1 MFVGTRGSPNAPT
14 KIASNSRASIW
25 KPSGGMVVPSIRYRS
40 APQSKLVNATAA
52 PLARMTSMALG
63 MTSLP
68 MPSPGM
74 TAMHLFGTGT
84 KIAEAPPDAA
94 STASAD
100 MDASA
105 WVAITTAHLINLYD
119 SYQGTTLVVPNR
131 AQKRSG
137 L

>member
-1 MFVGTRGSPNAPT
+1 
-14 KIASNSRASIW
+14 
-25 KPSGGMVVPSIRYRS
+25 
-40 APQSKLVNATAA
+40 
-52 PLARMTSMALG
+52 MTSMALG

-119 SYQGTTLVVPNR
+119 SYQGTTLVVPNWRRKGRGFSPGTRNQLRQGLKPKFIVDR
-131 AQKRSG
+131 AAARLKPCPEQIADLVVGAVEKK
-137 L
+137 